1 MKIVRVV
8 AVLIVV
14 EFPFAVPL
22 VALEI
27 EAPAEKRMMEIN

>member
-1 MKIVRVV
+1 
-8 AVLIVV
+8 VLIVV

-27 EAPAEKRMMEIN
+27 EAPVEKKMMKIN